1 MIEQFIIFAIVGLSG
16 LFMDFLVTWV
26 LKERVRLNKY
36 IANSVGFLTAAT
48 SNYYLNRVW
57 TFSSIDPEIA
67 REYFTFL
74 AISVVGLAI
83 NTLILYILLERIKL
97 LSVPRESKMRFYL
110 SKLAATAVVTIW
122 NFFMNFFITFS

>member
-1 MIEQFIIFAIVGLSG
+1 MIEQFLIFAFVGLSG

-36 IANSVGFLTAAT
+36 LANSVGFLTAAT
-48 SNYYLNRVW
+48 SNYYLNRIW

-74 AISVVGLAI
+74 GISVVGLAI
-83 NTLILYILLERIKL
+83 NTLILYILLERVKL
-97 LSVPRESKMRFYL
+97 PVFARESKMRFYL